1 MAILKPLRLL
11 RAPKARVVEL
21 KPAEAT
27 LEIDGLVCGICSSR
41 VAAALKGVAGVED
54 AHCDLET
61 STARVSLS
69 RQVDADALASAV
81 AGSVIAMPA
90 RRAIDRLAKALRI

>member
-11 RAPKARVVEL
+11 RAPQARVVEIE
-21 KPAEAT
+21 ADSAT

-41 VAAALKGVAGVED
+41 VAIALKEVAGVED
-54 AHCDLET
+54 AQCDIET
-61 STARVSLS
+61 STARVALS
-69 RQVDADALASAV
+69 HQVDTDALASAV

-90 RRAIDRLAKALRI
+90 RRVIDRLAKALRI